1 MTRACGWAKVRLI
14 PTALESPPQTAG
26 PVKDKAPLGV
36 ACRGGVGAAAR
47 WAVVAPSACGAEGVF
62 RVCGSERGMR
72 VARGKV
78 GTARLEAKAAVVG
91 DVASR
96 LREASATV
104 VVDFRG
110 LNVGDDGELRRKLRG
125 AGVEYRVLK
134 NTVVTRAARDAG
146 IEGLE
151 GMLRG
156 PTAVAFSEA
165 DPTAAA
171 RELLAFAKDHQQLVV
186 KGGVLDGQVIGPQQ
200 VEALAAVPPREVL
213 LTQVAVAL
221 SGPLVAMARVLAAPL
236 RDLATVTEQLAK
248 QRDSAGA
255 A

>member
-1 MTRACGWAKVRLI
+1 
-14 PTALESPPQTAG
+14 
-26 PVKDKAPLGV
+26 
-36 ACRGGVGAAAR
+36 
-47 WAVVAPSACGAEGVF
+47 
-62 RVCGSERGMR
+62 MR

-78 GTARLEAKAAVVG
+78 GSARLEAKAAAAG
-91 DVASR
+91 DVASK
-96 LREASATV
+96 LRDSSATV
-104 VVDFRG
+104 VVDYRG
-110 LNVGDDGELRRKLRG
+110 LNVGDDGELRRRLRG

-134 NTVVTRAARDAG
+134 NTLVTRAARAAG

-156 PTAVAFSEA
+156 PTAVAFSQA

-171 RELLAFAKDHQQLVV
+171 RELLGFAKDHQEVVV
-186 KGGVLDGQVIGPQQ
+186 KGGVLDGHVIGPEQ
-200 VEALAAVPPREVL
+200 VQALAAVPARDVL

-236 RDLATVTEQLAK
+236 RDLVTVTDQLAK